1 MLGKIRQYE
10 WGQKKEGLDNQIRSS
25 DNMAG
30 NKRSIQFSTTQATEK
45 KKTVLKDEFKNG
57 IQDEQGE
64 IKNREI
70 RQEVRRA

>member
-45 KKTVLKDEFKNG
+45 KKQCLRMSSKTEYKTNKVRLKTGKLG
-57 IQDEQGE
+57 
-64 IKNREI
+64 KK
-70 RQEVRRA
+70 